1 VSFVF
6 FVVKVNLSSRTSSVK
21 KLSHLYAMKITVIDD
36 YQDAFRRMSS
46 FPKLAGHKIEI
57 FNDTLK
63 EPARFAERLHDAEC
77 VVLTQ
82 QRSWFRRPLIEA
94 LPNLRLLSQ
103 TGRVTAHIDL
113 KACTEHGVMVC
124 AGGKGRPHSTAELTW
139 ALILAALRHIP
150 AEVHGLRQG
159 RWQSTLGFDIF
170 GKTLGIYALGGIG
183 SIVANIGRAFGARV
197 LCWGRGAS
205 LERARLAG
213 YDVAAS
219 RDEFF
224 AESDILSLHLPM
236 VRETR
241 GIITRAD
248 LARMKPMA
256 LLVNTSRSKLI
267 EDNALVEALRLGRPG
282 FAAVDVY
289 DVEPIFNA
297 DNPLLT
303 LDNAICTPHLGF
315 VTAETYEIHYGLAVE
330 QILAYV
336 AGKPIHVAN
345 PEVLQRG

>member
-1 VSFVF
+1 
-6 FVVKVNLSSRTSSVK
+6 
-21 KLSHLYAMKITVIDD
+21 MKITVIDD

-46 FPKLAGHKIEI
+46 FAKLAGHEIEI

-63 EPARFAERLHDAEC
+63 EPARLAERLQDADC

-94 LPNLRLLSQ
+94 LPNLRLISQ

-139 ALILAALRHIP
+139 ALILAALRHVP
-150 AEVHGLRQG
+150 EEVYGLRQG
-159 RWQSTLGFDIF
+159 GWQSTLGVDIF

-183 SIVANIGRAFGARV
+183 AIVANIGQAFGARI

-213 YDVAAS
+213 YEVAAS
-219 RDEFF
+219 REAFF
-224 AESDILSLHLPM
+224 AESDIADPALPM

-241 GIITRAD
+241 GIVTRAD
-248 LARMKPMA
+248 LARMKPSA
-256 LLVNTSRSKLI
+256 LLVNTSRAKLI
-267 EDNALVEALRLGRPG
+267 EDGALVEALKAGRPG

-289 DVEPIFNA
+289 EDEPIFNA
-297 DNPLLT
+297 EHPLLK
-303 LDNAICTPHLGF
+303 LDNALCTPHLGF
-315 VTAETYEIHYGLAVE
+315 VTDETYEIHYGLAVE
-330 QILAYV
+330 QILAYMRRQADSRRQYGSAAARLAMV
-336 AGKPIHVAN
+336 NLAKLHRTIRH
-345 PEVLQRG
+345 